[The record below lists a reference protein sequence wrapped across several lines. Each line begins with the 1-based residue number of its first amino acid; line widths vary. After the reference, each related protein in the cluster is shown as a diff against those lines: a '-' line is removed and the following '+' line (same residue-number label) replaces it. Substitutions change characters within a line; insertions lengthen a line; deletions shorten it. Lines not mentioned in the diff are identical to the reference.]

1 MSKMKK
7 LLLIALAAAAV
18 ACSKSGDEAAKVN
31 TPEGTGIV
39 SFGVTPALVVEGTRA
54 QVNLPEGTTIPAG
67 GDFALAISSTDASTG
82 YSGDSWA
89 SVDAFN
95 ENYKKTYFKAGM
107 YDAVATFGDAAQEGE
122 NKPFFKGETS
132 YNVNARQLVNVNI
145 PAKLANAIVKLEF
158 TENFKNYFA
167 NGAQMKITSGNGN
180 EWSIDYENTPYIFVE
195 SGKTVTI
202 SGQATKQ
209 RPSATVEPAVVVFDA
224 VEKSLAPCTIYTY
237 KYDVSTAGSVS
248 VTFSLNNE
256 PSEEIIVSEG
266 EELND
271 DAIM

>member
-1 MSKMKK
+1 M
-7 LLLIALAAAAV
+7 
-18 ACSKSGDEAAKVN
+18 
-31 TPEGTGIV
+31 
-39 SFGVTPALVVEGTRA
+39 
-54 QVNLPEGTTIPAG
+54 
-67 GDFALAISSTDASTG
+67 
-82 YSGDSWA
+82 
-89 SVDAFN
+89 
-95 ENYKKTYFKAGM
+95 
-107 YDAVATFGDAAQEGE
+107 
-122 NKPFFKGETS
+122 
-132 YNVNARQLVNVNI
+132 NVNI